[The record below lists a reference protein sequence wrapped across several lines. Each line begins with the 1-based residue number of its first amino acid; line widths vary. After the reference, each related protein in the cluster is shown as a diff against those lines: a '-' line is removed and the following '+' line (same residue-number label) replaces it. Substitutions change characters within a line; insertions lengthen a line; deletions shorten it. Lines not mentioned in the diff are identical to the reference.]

1 MKTELR
7 EDREVRFILV
17 RDKSRF
23 LNALL
28 SDLSRLEE
36 EREQARKNKNKF
48 VGISSDSYGGY
59 SGSTA
64 SMSGF
69 GRDDYMNRKNDLQ
82 SGDRYDPYI
91 PRRNEEKPT
100 LKQEPVR
107 LQTEESLT
115 TPQNIFTPPQI
126 TTKTTGQNLFQN
138 TESLQTGN
146 VRKLQA
152 PPGTTLASTSSVP
165 KATTAPDF
173 LNFGTT
179 QAPVAP
185 QPAPVTQPTNPPA
198 SKSDLEGIFFTS
210 PQVSFPTSTPQFQP
224 NPQFTQPAAPA
235 PTFSIPPSMPSYP
248 STSTPSYTPSPAMPS
263 YAPVPTVPS
272 IPSYPPAPTMP
283 SYAPAPSM
291 PSYTTPPQYMA
302 GPPSY
307 PAQPQ
312 PGHMGPALAMNYKW
326 PTAPQMGPGVSNIGM
341 QPQHSA
347 PSNVKISHNMQ
358 GISEPSLSAIQ
369 SNPSLLT
376 DFTQFQ
382 EAPKPQGTSK
392 DIEASIV
399 NLDSLAANPK
409 KEAPHWSS
417 HFHY

>member
-1 MKTELR
+1 LR

-36 EREQARKNKNKF
+36 EREQARRNKNKF
-48 VGISSDSYGGY
+48 VGISSDSYGSY
-59 SGSTA
+59 SGSTG

-69 GRDDYMNRKNDLQ
+69 GRDDYMNRRHDLQ
-82 SGDRYDPYI
+82 SGDRYDPYV
-91 PRRNEEKPT
+91 PKRNQEKSTP
-100 LKQEPVR
+100 KQEPVR
-107 LQTEESLT
+107 LQTEESLR

-126 TTKTTGQNLFQN
+126 TTKATGQNLFQN

-152 PPGTTLASTSSVP
+152 PPGTTLASTSSAP
-165 KATTAPDF
+165 KATNAPDF

-179 QAPVAP
+179 PAPVVP
-185 QPAPVTQPTNPPA
+185 QPAPVTQSTNPPT
-198 SKSDLEGIFFTS
+198 SKSDLEAIFFTS
-210 PQVSFPTSTPQFQP
+210 PQVSFPTSTPEVQP
-224 NPQFTQPAAPA
+224 NPQLTQPAAPA
-235 PTFSIPPSMPSYP
+235 PSFSIPPSIPSYP
-248 STSTPSYTPSPAMPS
+248 STSLPTYTPSPAMPS
-263 YAPVPTVPS
+263 YAPVPSVPS
-272 IPSYPPAPTMP
+272 IPSYPQ
-283 SYAPAPSM
+283 APSM
-291 PSYTTPPQYMA
+291 PSYASMPSMPSYTPTAQYMA

-307 PAQPQ
+307 PPQPQ
-312 PGHMGPALAMNYKW
+312 PGHMGPPFAMNYKW
-326 PTAPQMGPGVSNIGM
+326 PTTAPQMVPGVPNIGM
-341 QPQHSA
+341 QPQHPA

-376 DFTQFQ
+376 DFTSFQ

-409 KEAPHWSS
+409 KDAPHWSS